1 MLKQK
6 IQTVSIIKKTEE
18 IDNQMKKEKDEKDNN
33 MSHQILIQN
42 LSISVKKNQNTVIEN
57 SKVNLENMKI

>member
-1 MLKQK
+1 
-6 IQTVSIIKKTEE
+6 
-18 IDNQMKKEKDEKDNN
+18 MKKEKDEKDNN